1 MDENIFF
8 DDEEIDMFDEVE
20 RSEPVTF
27 EGETLGIMQDF
38 YSLGARL
45 SEHMHVVFRTHGR
58 HIQQVINLQAEL
70 AGAHKRNQELA
81 AIIREQKAQL
91 DPLQENVTALARR
104 VEELAKE
111 NAELTKRLTVDPTR

>member
-1 MDENIFF
+1 
-8 DDEEIDMFDEVE
+8 MFEEVE
-20 RSEPVTF
+20 RDEPEVKPQSSF
-27 EGETLGIMQDF
+27 ESETLGIMQEF
-38 YSLGARL
+38 YALGARL
-45 SEHMHVVFRTHGR
+45 SDHMHFVYNTHAR
-58 HIQQVINLQAEL
+58 HIQHVINLQAEL

-111 NAELTKRLTVDPTR
+111 NAELTNRLTVDPTR